1 MRRRVPTATSGIP
14 RRRDYESRRRR
25 ERRSLPAD
33 EEPAPVPASV
43 VQKIAGNGKGL
54 SAAGI
59 DRWLIQSGFAIR
71 NSHGLRPTEQGLEAA
86 AALDFLD

>member
-1 MRRRVPTATSGIP
+1 MRRRVPTATLRNSP
-14 RRRDYESRRRR
+14 ATSRFVVAPP